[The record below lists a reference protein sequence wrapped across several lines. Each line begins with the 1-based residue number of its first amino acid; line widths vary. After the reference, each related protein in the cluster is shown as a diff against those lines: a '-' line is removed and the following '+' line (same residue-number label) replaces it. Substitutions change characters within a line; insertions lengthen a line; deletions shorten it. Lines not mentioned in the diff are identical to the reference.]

1 MKIRILNEGQFEVS
15 DDLVGELNQLDD
27 RLVAAVNAQDRAAFA
42 SVLEDIHEKVVGQG
56 RRLPDE
62 YIGPSDLLLPD
73 RDTTLEEI
81 HEFLGDEG
89 LIPG

>member
-15 DDLVGELNQLDD
+15 DALIKELNQLDE
-27 RLVAAVNAQDRAAFA
+27 RLLAAVNDKDKGAFA
-42 SVLEDIHEKVVGQG
+42 SVLEDIHVKVVDQG

-73 RDTTLEEI
+73 KDTTLDEI